1 MAEINYAGEFI
12 VSECILCTVGG
23 LELDLTEQE
32 RQSLSLRTSSKTLL
46 QETYHLLILIT

>member
-23 LELDLTEQE
+23 LELDLTEQVASIAIFE
-32 RQSLSLRTSSKTLL
+32 DIFQNLL